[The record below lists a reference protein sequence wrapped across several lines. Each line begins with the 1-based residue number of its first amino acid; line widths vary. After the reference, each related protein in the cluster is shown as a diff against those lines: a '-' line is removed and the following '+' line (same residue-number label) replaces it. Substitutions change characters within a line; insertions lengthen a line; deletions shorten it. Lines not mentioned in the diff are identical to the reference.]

1 MPDFNIV
8 HSFTERLNIF
18 NYIENMD
25 EGQNIPLNIA
35 FRGIID
41 DNNKIENRLLFK
53 VYYDVESINFP
64 IALNWV
70 GVFVLQFDEK
80 PDVSIDDLFGD
91 ENIQNELDSY
101 MMMLSRNL
109 VGNLPS
115 FAEIMENKK
124 WIFHMNQISVWKN
137 STMIFAFKIW

>member
-64 IALNWV
+64 IVLNWV

-101 MMMLSRNL
+101 MIMLSRNL

-124 WIFHMNQISVWKN
+124 
-137 STMIFAFKIW
+137 

>member
-64 IALNWV
+64 IVLNWV

-124 WIFHMNQISVWKN
+124 
-137 STMIFAFKIW
+137 

>member
-25 EGQNIPLNIA
+25 EGKNIPLNIA

-124 WIFHMNQISVWKN
+124 
-137 STMIFAFKIW
+137 

>member
-41 DNNKIENRLLFK
+41 DNNKMENRLLSLLGI
-53 VYYDVESINFP
+53 YLRIC
-64 IALNWV
+64 
-70 GVFVLQFDEK
+70 
-80 PDVSIDDLFGD
+80 
-91 ENIQNELDSY
+91 
-101 MMMLSRNL
+101 
-109 VGNLPS
+109 
-115 FAEIMENKK
+115 
-124 WIFHMNQISVWKN
+124 
-137 STMIFAFKIW
+137 

>member
-25 EGQNIPLNIA
+25 GGQNIPLNIA

-64 IALNWV
+64 IVLNWV

-124 WIFHMNQISVWKN
+124 
-137 STMIFAFKIW
+137 